1 MHLVKLHGCTKYKE
15 TYITLLSRYNI
26 SFKTEIM
33 DWVKK
38 FAITG
43 KVLENWILVQNLWMY
58 LEAVFIGGDISK
70 QLPLETKRFTVSM
83 FLSVRIIFI
92 ITCAYSCL
100 GYR

>member
-1 MHLVKLHGCTKYKE
+1 
-15 TYITLLSRYNI
+15 
-26 SFKTEIM
+26 M

-70 QLPLETKRFTVSM
+70 QLPLETRRFTVSM
-83 FLSVRIIFI
+83 FLWVRIIFVHNV
-92 ITCAYSCL
+92 CL
-100 GYR
+100 FMFRLLINYGFS